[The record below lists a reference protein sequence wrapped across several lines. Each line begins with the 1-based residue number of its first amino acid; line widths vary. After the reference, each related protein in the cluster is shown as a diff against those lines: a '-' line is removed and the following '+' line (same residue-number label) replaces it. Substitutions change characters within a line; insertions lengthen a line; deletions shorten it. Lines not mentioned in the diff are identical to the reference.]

1 MANLKYW
8 FRYGYVNG
16 KGYICLSVCIGLEIA
31 KISICNIC
39 QSDFSPMGFVM
50 LGRPRP
56 FALKRFLMI
65 TLKGP
70 GHAHVFTQVVK

>member
-31 KISICNIC
+31 KISICNISARVISVQWVLSC
-39 QSDFSPMGFVM
+39 WE
-50 LGRPRP
+50 GRGR
-56 FALKRFLMI
+56 L
-65 TLKGP
+65 
-70 GHAHVFTQVVK
+70 H